1 MAILAQGVFESL
13 CKQIELFERAY
24 RYDGRSRERVVAL
37 GEAEELYFRLYP
49 HQYRALQTIRI
60 ASQLGRMAS
69 ASEDHIYRCESR
81 LISIL
86 MKIILDGLKS
96 GDLQLRDR
104 QRPSELVFT
113 LWSLAF
119 GARAL
124 MDTGV
129 ATHQLG
135 IEDGFRVVRDA
146 TELMLDAL
154 NWAPL
159 STQWDYGKT
168 RERIR
173 QVLFNN
179 EWRMVERET
188 SPAPSTNDATPRQ
201 TDGSNKTQPATP
213 RASTDARVEQS
224 PLRIP

>member
-1 MAILAQGVFESL
+1 MAELSEGILESL

-24 RYDGRSRERVVAL
+24 RYDGRPRERVVAL

-49 HQYRALQTIRI
+49 HHYRALQTIRI

-69 ASEDHIYRCESR
+69 SSEDHVYRCECR
-81 LISIL
+81 LISFL
-86 MKIILDGLKS
+86 MRIILDGLKS
-96 GDLQLRDR
+96 GDLQLKDH
-104 QRPSELVFT
+104 QRPSELAFT

-146 TELMLDAL
+146 TELLLDAL
-154 NWAPL
+154 HWAPL
-159 STQWDYGKT
+159 SVEWDYGKT
-168 RERIR
+168 RRR
-173 QVLFNN
+173 VRKLLFEN
-179 EWRMVERET
+179 EWRALGDVAT
-188 SPAPSTNDATPRQ
+188 AGPTNDKERPARGPQ
-201 TDGSNKTQPATP
+201 KTQPEMS
-213 RASTDARVEQS
+213 RALKARGSQS
-224 PLRIP
+224 PPRCP

>member
-1 MAILAQGVFESL
+1 MAILAQGIFESL

-24 RYDGRSRERVVAL
+24 HYDGRSRERVVAL

-69 ASEDHIYRCESR
+69 SSEDHVYKCESR

-86 MKIILDGLKS
+86 MRIILDGLKS
-96 GDLQLRDR
+96 GDLKLKGR
-104 QRPSELVFT
+104 QRPSELGFT

-124 MDTGV
+124 MDTGI

-154 NWAPL
+154 NWTPL
-159 STQWDYGKT
+159 STQWNYGKT
-168 RERIR
+168 RERVR
-173 QVLFNN
+173 EVLFSD
-179 EWRMVERET
+179 EWRTVKGET
-188 SPAPSTNDATPRQ
+188 SPRSTTDEVAPLQ
-201 TDGSNKTQPATP
+201 TDVSNKTQPA
-213 RASTDARVEQS
+213 STIS
-224 PLRIP
+224 L